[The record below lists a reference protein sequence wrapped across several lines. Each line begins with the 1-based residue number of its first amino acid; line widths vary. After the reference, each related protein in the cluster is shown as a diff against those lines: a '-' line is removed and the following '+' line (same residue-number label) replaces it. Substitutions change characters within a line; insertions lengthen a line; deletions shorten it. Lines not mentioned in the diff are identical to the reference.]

1 MGDLSTLADPGFQ
14 GWSELSDLGT
24 AANGPAGNMNAYG
37 ADPVGMFQALGDL
50 FDSAIGAAGNFQGK
64 VAFSTERIT
73 EKLSLLK
80 QNSADAN
87 RREVT

>member
-1 MGDLSTLADPGFQ
+1 MRCRRVAS
-14 GWSELSDLGT
+14 
-24 AANGPAGNMNAYG
+24 
-37 ADPVGMFQALGDL
+37 FQAAFGIW
-50 FDSAIGAAGNFQGK
+50 SSSPFQGK